1 MRLWGSGALGVG
13 GGALIEYDVCRLNDG
28 GVVCPKV
35 VMLKKHVLVMEF
47 IGQDGR
53 PAPKLTDVALS
64 PEDLSLAYHQ
74 CVEVRRVLPTT
85 SVSRCVECCLPPVCR
100 GV

>member
-1 MRLWGSGALGVG
+1 M
-13 GGALIEYDVCRLNDG
+13 
-28 GVVCPKV
+28 CPKV

-74 CVEVRRVLPTT
+74 CVEVRRVLRTT
-85 SVSRCVECCLPPVCR
+85 SVSRCTCHLHVYPGPTSAGDKDYVQPLPS
-100 GV
+100 GAL